1 MDVSFIRSVMPS
13 RDFQTEVIIIRQLS
27 EYEIIIS
34 LLYIPSFQVT
44 CFLFK
49 VKDVKLLKV

>member
-13 RDFQTEVIIIRQLS
+13 RDFQTEVIIITQLS
-27 EYEIIIS
+27 EHEIMIS

-44 CFLFK
+44 CLLFK
-49 VKDVKLLKV
+49 VKDVILLKV